1 MALDDNGTARE
12 EAAAAADVMVVVGD
26 MCEEMG
32 KEGEVESMPEVV
44 YGVRSSTSG
53 KCTRAV
59 FLEAYAPKW
68 TERLRCNA
76 STGGGCACVLEA
88 KIERG
93 MTRPCDHGLLC
104 RSSGEHLLHLDTL
117 DVFFDTSLIK

>member
-1 MALDDNGTARE
+1 
-12 EAAAAADVMVVVGD
+12 MVVVGG

-32 KEGEVESMPEVV
+32 EEGKVESMPEVV

-68 TERLRCNA
+68 RERFRCNA
-76 STGGGCACVLEA
+76 STGGGCACVLNVGQE
-88 KIERG
+88 KNERG
-93 MTRPCDHGLLC
+93 MTRPRDHGLL
-104 RSSGEHLLHLDTL
+104 R
-117 DVFFDTSLIK
+117 